1 VLVIKRVVRE
11 TAAALLRGWNRL
23 SETQQLMVRGVA
35 MLGTILVAG
44 TVVGGWAPQASADNE
59 KTTYTGT
66 AVMTEFRRLRASLD
80 TTTGELEWV
89 RLRLARAQA
98 LLTYS
103 TRYRIPADLAE
114 LVFDVA
120 VQEGLEPELAF
131 RLVNLE
137 SAFNPRAKSHAN
149 AYGLAQVQLGT
160 AKFYKRDITAEELYE
175 PELNLRIGFR
185 YLRDLLENYDDIK
198 LALLAYNRG
207 PSRLK
212 TLIEEGINP
221 DNGYPSTL
229 MEGYPGGT

>member
-1 VLVIKRVVRE
+1 L
-11 TAAALLRGWNRL
+11 
-23 SETQQLMVRGVA
+23 
-35 MLGTILVAG
+35 
-44 TVVGGWAPQASADNE
+44 
-59 KTTYTGT
+59 
-66 AVMTEFRRLRASLD
+66 
-80 TTTGELEWV
+80 V
-89 RLRLARAQA
+89 RLRLARAHA

-212 TLIEEGINP
+212 TLIEEGVNP

-229 MEGYPGGT
+229 MEGYPGGN